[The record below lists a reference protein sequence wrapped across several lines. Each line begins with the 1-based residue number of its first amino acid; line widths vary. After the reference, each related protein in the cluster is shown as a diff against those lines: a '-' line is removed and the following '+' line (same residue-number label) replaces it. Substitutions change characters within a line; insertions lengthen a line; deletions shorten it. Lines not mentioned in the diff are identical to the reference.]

1 MCPAAEEEEKMQKR
15 PRTDRYVTFK
25 GIDGDGNARRLVAM
39 LRRHID
45 DPAKTNLFWE
55 KFKEKLALAESPDA
69 SHGRRLDEL
78 FLIHSYINNIYDL
91 LEEHGD
97 REALALLRQI
107 EVESC

>member
-1 MCPAAEEEEKMQKR
+1 VPTTPEEKNMQKATE
-15 PRTDRYVTFK
+15 TDRYVTFK

-45 DPAKTNLFWE
+45 DPARTNLFWE

-69 SHGRRLDEL
+69 NNTRRLDEL

-91 LEEHGD
+91 LEEYGD
-97 REALALLRQI
+97 QEALTLLHQI